1 MGFTVEVAV
10 GSLILGL
17 SFVFKDLFINI
28 CSGIWLR
35 ASDELNVGDKL
46 RDTKMPNGETIK
58 GRVLDVG
65 LRNTHIMSENQV
77 DFVPNED
84 VFKAIVRKKPSSI
97 EERKAS
103 KRLEKD

>member
-35 ASDELNVGDKL
+35 ASDELNVGEL
-46 RDTKMPNGETIK
+46 LLETKVDGETVK
-58 GRVLDVG
+58 GEVRDIG
-65 LRNTHIMSENQV
+65 LRNVTIV
-77 DFVPNED
+77 DEEGGEIEFVQNED
-84 VFKAIVRKKPSSI
+84 IFEAIVRKRI
-97 EERKAS
+97 A
-103 KRLEKD
+103 